1 MLKNPDLEQRLLA
14 CLQRAYDADI
24 VQLTFLPLGADP
36 DTTVYQAVT
45 CDGNPYFVKLR
56 RGVFDQT
63 SVTLPGYLSDHG
75 VAPIIAPVP
84 TRTGPLW
91 TSLEDVAVTMYPFV
105 EGGSGYAVP
114 LTEQNW
120 RDFGIA
126 LKRLH
131 ALQVPPSLL
140 RRLRRETYDASAH
153 EKVRAFLRR
162 FADAE
167 FGDSV
172 ARRLAAFMRDKRAEV
187 LRLVDRA
194 ERFARVLRARAPEP
208 VVCHAALHAGNLL
221 ISADRFYIVDWD
233 DPVLAPK
240 ERDLM
245 FIGGGQGFAG
255 YTPEEEERLFYRGY
269 GQVQVDPVALA
280 YYRCERIVQD
290 IAVYCDELTR
300 QTGNVEDREQS
311 LHYLMANFA
320 PGGTVERA
328 YAVDTTP
335 ADS

>member
-1 MLKNPDLEQRLLA
+1 MPEKPDHEQRLLA
-14 CLQRAYDADI
+14 CLQRAYTPDI

-36 DTTVYQAVT
+36 DTAVYQAVT
-45 CDGNPYFVKLR
+45 RDGEPYFVKLR
-56 RGVFDQT
+56 RGVFDET
-63 SVTLPGYLSDHG
+63 SVALPRYLSDHG
-75 VAPIIAPVP
+75 VAHIITPIP
-84 TRTGPLW
+84 TCTGGLW

-105 EGGSGYAVP
+105 TGGSGYAVP
-114 LTEQNW
+114 LTEQTW

-131 ALQVPPSLL
+131 TLNVPPPLL
-140 RRLRRETYDASAH
+140 RHLRRETYDAGAR

-162 FADAE
+162 LGDAR
-167 FGDSV
+167 FGDPIS
-172 ARRLAAFMRDKRAEV
+172 RRLVAFMKGKRVEV
-187 LRLVDRA
+187 LCLIDRA
-194 ERFARVLRARAPEP
+194 ERYARILRARAPEP
-208 VVCHAALHAGNLL
+208 VVCHADLHAGNLL
-221 ISADRFYIVDWD
+221 ISAEQFYIVDWD

-255 YTPEEEERLFYRGY
+255 HTPEEEERLFYQGY

-280 YYRCERIVQD
+280 YYRCERIIQD

-300 QTGNVEDREQS
+300 QTGSAEDREQS

-320 PGGTVERA
+320 PGSTLERA

-335 ADS
+335 DF

>member
-1 MLKNPDLEQRLLA
+1 MPENPSLQRLLA
-14 CLQRAYDADI
+14 GLQRAYNADI

-36 DTTVYQAVT
+36 DTAVYHAVT
-45 CDGNPYFVKLR
+45 CDGEPYFVKLK
-56 RGVFDQT
+56 RGVFDEA

-75 VAPIIAPVP
+75 VAHIITPVP
-84 TRTGPLW
+84 TRTGQLW

-105 EGGSGYAVP
+105 MGKSGYALS

-120 RDFGIA
+120 RDLGIA

-131 ALQVPPSLL
+131 TLEVPPPLL
-140 RRLRRETYDASAH
+140 RHLRRETYDAGAR
-153 EKVRAFLRR
+153 EKVTEFLRR
-162 FADAE
+162 LGDAE
-167 FGDSV
+167 FGDPV
-172 ARRLAAFMRDKRAEV
+172 ARRLAAFMHDKRAEV
-187 LRLVDRA
+187 LELVDRA
-194 ERFARVLRARAPEP
+194 ESCTRVLRAHALEP
-208 VVCHAALHAGNLL
+208 MVCHADLHAGNLL
-221 ISADRFYIVDWD
+221 ISAEQFYIVDWD

-255 YTPEEEERLFYRGY
+255 RTPEEEEQLFYQGY
-269 GQVQVDPVALA
+269 GRVQVDPVALV

-300 QTGNVEDREQS
+300 QTGSAEDREQS
-311 LHYLMANFA
+311 LHYLMANFV
-320 PGGTVERA
+320 PGGTLERA
-328 YAVDTTP
+328 YAIDTTP